1 MYILIYVYISFK
13 ILGKVLK
20 ANKGLTELDIEANSL
35 TPKAATVLANSISFN
50 DTLLK
55 LNINGNVLGKTGA
68 QALVVKSV
76 VVSQSTLLD
85 LILI

>member
-1 MYILIYVYISFK
+1 MYTLSK

-50 DTLLK
+50 DSLLK

-68 QALVVKSV
+68 QALVVRN
-76 VVSQSTLLD
+76 QTHY
-85 LILI
+85 II

>member
-1 MYILIYVYISFK
+1 M
-13 ILGKVLK
+13 LK

-50 DTLLK
+50 DNLLK

-68 QALVVKSV
+68 QALVVGVLGMFMFALVFAVSVKS
-76 VVSQSTLLD
+76 SNSS
-85 LILI
+85 

>member
-1 MYILIYVYISFK
+1 MTNDSICSK

-20 ANKGLTELDIEANSL
+20 DNKGLTELDIEANSL

-50 DTLLK
+50 HSLLK

-68 QALVVKSV
+68 QALVVGY
-76 VVSQSTLLD
+76 LL
-85 LILI
+85 LLAVFGVELL